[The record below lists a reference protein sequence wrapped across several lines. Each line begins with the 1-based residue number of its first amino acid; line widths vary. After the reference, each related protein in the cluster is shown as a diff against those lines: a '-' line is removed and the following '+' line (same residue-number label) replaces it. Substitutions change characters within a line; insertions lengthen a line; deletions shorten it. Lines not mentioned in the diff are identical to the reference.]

1 MLSTTQKIYVN
12 GLTRP
17 FTDQTLAELLS
28 ANGFDP
34 TQSGFAVAVNAV
46 IARRTE
52 WDAITLHPEDRV
64 EIIQAAAGG

>member
-1 MLSTTQKIYVN
+1 MTQNIYVN
-12 GLTRP
+12 GLPRP
-17 FTDQTLAELLS
+17 FAQETIPQLLA

-34 TQSGFAVAVNAV
+34 TQSGYAVAVNAV

-52 WDAITLHPEDRV
+52 WDAIMLHAEDRV

>member
-1 MLSTTQKIYVN
+1 MTQTIYIN
-12 GLTRP
+12 GLPRP
-17 FTDQTLAELLS
+17 FTDQTIPQLLA

-34 TQSGFAVAVNAV
+34 KQSGYAVAVNAV

-52 WDAITLHPEDRV
+52 WDAIELHAEDRV